1 MPAGLLGTAQCQGT
15 EHRGQALTA
24 DPCWTDTLF
33 TALSRLPH
41 PHPAW
46 SVPTSSAIFSSVA
59 RLIPRSEHWGGVADT
74 SGLTPTR
81 KETGTR
87 KVWNTTEH
95 LLQH

>member
-33 TALSRLPH
+33 TALSHLPH

-59 RLIPRSEHWGGVADT
+59 RLIPRSEHWGGGSGHQWAD
-74 SGLTPTR
+74 PH
-81 KETGTR
+81 KER
-87 KVWNTTEH
+87 DWNKKSLEH
-95 LLQH
+95 N